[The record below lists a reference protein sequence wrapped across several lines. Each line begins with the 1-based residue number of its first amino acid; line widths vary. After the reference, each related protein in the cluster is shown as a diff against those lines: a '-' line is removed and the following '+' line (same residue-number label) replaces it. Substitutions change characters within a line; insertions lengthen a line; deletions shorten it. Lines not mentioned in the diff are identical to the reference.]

1 MSMTITQAFVQQW
14 DSAIRLQAQ
23 QKESRLSRLVSDRG
37 TITGESFT
45 ANMLAPAEDT
55 PANTTR
61 HGDTIF
67 SDITHSTRV
76 GLMQD
81 FFQAL
86 PVDRN
91 DEPKLLANPNG
102 SYQES
107 LVAAWNR
114 RKDRVIYNALIG
126 SAQLKDGSSL
136 NIATDVAFAGQR
148 IAAGGTGMTKTKIIT
163 ARRLFRQNEADE
175 HNGDELF
182 MLYNSLMLEDILA
195 DATLTTV
202 DQVTVKAFQEGDINR
217 KWAGFTWV
225 PYEQLE
231 LVGGTYTTVAFT
243 RSSCH
248 YGTGF
253 VEGSA
258 GRRKDKKNLM
268 QVDMAGSVGA
278 VRVEEKKVVHI
289 QFV

>member
-1 MSMTITQAFVQQW
+1 MTITNAFVQQW

-23 QKESRLSRLVSDRG
+23 QKESRLARLVIDRG

-45 ANMLAPAEDT
+45 ANRLAPAEDT

-67 SDITHSTRV
+67 SDITHGTRV
-76 GLMQD
+76 AIMQD

-102 SYQES
+102 AYQDS

-114 RKDRVIYNALIG
+114 RKDRVIYAALTG
-126 SAQLKDGSSL
+126 SAQLKDGSTQ
-136 NIATDVAFAGQR
+136 AMTAGQT
-148 IAAGGTGMTKTKIIT
+148 ILHGGTGMTKTKIIT
-163 ARRLFRQNEADE
+163 ARRLFRANEADE
-175 HNGDELF
+175 HNGEELF
-182 MLYNSLMLEDILA
+182 MLYDSRMLEDILA

-217 KWAGFTWV
+217 KWAGFTWI
-225 PYEQLE
+225 PYERLN
-231 LVGGTYTTVAFT
+231 VSGGTYTTVAFT

-248 YGTGF
+248 FGTGF
-253 VEGSA
+253 MEGSA

-278 VRVEEKKVVHI
+278 VRIEEEKVVLVEF
-289 QFV
+289 Q

>member
-1 MSMTITQAFVQQW
+1 MTMTITQAFVQQW

-23 QKESRLSRLVSDRG
+23 QKESRLSRLVMDRG

-102 SYQES
+102 AYQES
-107 LVAAWNR
+107 LIAAWNR
-114 RKDRVIYNALIG
+114 RKDRIIYNALIG
-126 SAQLKDGSSL
+126 SAQLKDGS
-136 NIATDVAFAGQR
+136 TVAVPAGQT
-148 IAAGGTGMTKTKIIT
+148 ILPAATGMTKAKILT
-163 ARRLFRQNEADE
+163 ARKLFRKNEADE
-175 HNGDELF
+175 HNGDELY
-182 MLYNSLMLEDILA
+182 MLYNSEMLEDILA

-225 PYEQLE
+225 PYEQLS
-231 LVGGTYTTVAFT
+231 LSGGTYTTVAFT
-243 RSSCH
+243 KSSCH

-278 VRVEEKKVVHI
+278 VRVEENKVVLV

>member
-1 MSMTITQAFVQQW
+1 MTMTITQAFVQQW

-23 QKESRLSRLVSDRG
+23 QKDSRLSRLVMDRG

-126 SAQLKDGSSL
+126 PAQLKDGSTVTVPGSQTVL
-136 NIATDVAFAGQR
+136 
-148 IAAGGTGMTKTKIIT
+148 AGGTGMTKTKIIT
-163 ARRLFRQNEADE
+163 ARRLFRANEADE

-217 KWAGFTWV
+217 KWAGFTWI
-225 PYEQLE
+225 PYEQLQ

-278 VRVEEKKVVHI
+278 VRVEENKVVLV

>member
-1 MSMTITQAFVQQW
+1 MTMTITQAFVQQW

-23 QKESRLSRLVSDRG
+23 QKESRLARLVTDRG

-67 SDITHSTRV
+67 SDIIHSTRV

-126 SAQLKDGSSL
+126 SAQLKDGS
-136 NIATDVAFAGQR
+136 TVAVPAGQT
-148 IAAGGTGMTKTKIIT
+148 ILPAATGMTKAKILT
-163 ARRLFRQNEADE
+163 ARKLFRKNEADE
-175 HNGDELF
+175 HNGDELY
-182 MLYNSLMLEDILA
+182 MLYNSEMLEDILA

-217 KWAGFTWV
+217 KWAGFTWI
-225 PYEQLE
+225 PYEQLS
-231 LVGGTYTTVAFT
+231 LSGGTYTTVAFT
-243 RSSCH
+243 KSSCH

-278 VRVEEKKVVHI
+278 VRVEENKVVLV

>member
-1 MSMTITQAFVQQW
+1 MSATITQAFVQQW

-23 QKESRLSRLVSDRG
+23 QKESRLARLITDRG

-45 ANMLAPAEDT
+45 ANRLAPAEDT
-55 PANTTR
+55 PQNLTR
-61 HGDTIF
+61 HGDTVF
-67 SDITHSTRV
+67 SEITHSTRV

-102 SYQES
+102 AYQES
-107 LVAAWNR
+107 LVNAWNR
-114 RKDRVIYNALIG
+114 RKDRVIFAALTG
-126 SAQLKDGSSL
+126 AAQLKDGS
-136 NIATDVAFAGQR
+136 TVAVPSGQT
-148 IAAGGTGMTKTKIIT
+148 ILHGSAGMTKSKIIT
-163 ARRLFRQNEADE
+163 ARKLFRKNEADE
-175 HNGDELF
+175 HNGEDLF
-182 MLYNSLMLEDILA
+182 MVYNSEMLEDILA
-195 DATLTTV
+195 DPTLTTV

-225 PYEQLE
+225 PYEQITLS
-231 LVGGTYTTVAFT
+231 GSTYTTVAFT
-243 RSSCH
+243 RSACH
-248 YGTGF
+248 FGTGY

-268 QVDMAGSVGA
+268 QVDMGGSVGA
-278 VRVEEKKVVHI
+278 VRVEEEKVVLI
-289 QFV
+289 QFQ

>member
-1 MSMTITQAFVQQW
+1 MTMTITQAFVQQW

-23 QKESRLSRLVSDRG
+23 QKESRLARLVSDRG
-37 TITGESFT
+37 MITGESFT

-67 SDITHSTRV
+67 SDVTHSTRV

-102 SYQES
+102 AYQES

-126 SAQLKDGSSL
+126 SAQLKDGS
-136 NIATDVAFAGQR
+136 TVAVPGAQTVLHGS
-148 IAAGGTGMTKTKIIT
+148 TGMTKAKILT
-163 ARRLFRQNEADE
+163 ARKLFRKNEADE

-182 MLYNSLMLEDILA
+182 MLYNSEMLEDILA
-195 DATLTTV
+195 DTTLTTV

-225 PYEQLE
+225 PYEQLS
-231 LVGGTYTTVAFT
+231 LSGGVYTTVAFT

-278 VRVEEKKVVHI
+278 VRVEENKVVLV
-289 QFV
+289 QFQ

>member
-1 MSMTITQAFVQQW
+1 
-14 DSAIRLQAQ
+14 
-23 QKESRLSRLVSDRG
+23 
-37 TITGESFT
+37 
-45 ANMLAPAEDT
+45 MLAPAEDT

-126 SAQLKDGSSL
+126 PAQLKDGS
-136 NIATDVAFAGQR
+136 TVAVPAGQTVLP
-148 IAAGGTGMTKTKIIT
+148 AATGMTKAKILT
-163 ARRLFRQNEADE
+163 ARKLFRKNEADE
-175 HNGDELF
+175 HNGDELY
-182 MLYNSLMLEDILA
+182 MLYNSEMLEDILA

-225 PYEQLE
+225 PYEQLS
-231 LVGGTYTTVAFT
+231 LSGGTYTTVAFT
-243 RSSCH
+243 KSSCH

-278 VRVEEKKVVHI
+278 VRVEENKVVLV

>member
-1 MSMTITQAFVQQW
+1 MSTTITQAFVQQW
-14 DSAIRLQAQ
+14 DSAIRMQAQ
-23 QKESRLSRLVSDRG
+23 QKESRLARLVTDRG

-45 ANMLAPAEDT
+45 ANRLAPAEDT
-55 PANTTR
+55 PANLTR
-61 HGDTIF
+61 HGDTVF
-67 SDITHSTRV
+67 SEITHSTRV

-102 SYQES
+102 AYQES
-107 LVAAWNR
+107 LVAAFNR

-126 SAQLKDGSSL
+126 AAQIKDGS
-136 NIATDVAFAGQR
+136 TVAVPAGQT
-148 IAAGGTGMTKTKIIT
+148 ILHGSAGMTKTKILT
-163 ARRLFRQNEADE
+163 ARKLFRKNEADE

-182 MLYNSLMLEDILA
+182 MLYNSEMLEDILA

-217 KWAGFTWV
+217 KWAGFTWI
-225 PYEQLE
+225 PYEGLSFASS
-231 LVGGTYTTVAFT
+231 TYTTVAFT
-243 RSSCH
+243 RSSLH

-258 GRRKDKKNLM
+258 GRRRDKKNLM
-268 QVDMAGSVGA
+268 QVDMAGSIGA
-278 VRVEEKKVVHI
+278 VRVEEEKVVLI
-289 QFV
+289 QFQ